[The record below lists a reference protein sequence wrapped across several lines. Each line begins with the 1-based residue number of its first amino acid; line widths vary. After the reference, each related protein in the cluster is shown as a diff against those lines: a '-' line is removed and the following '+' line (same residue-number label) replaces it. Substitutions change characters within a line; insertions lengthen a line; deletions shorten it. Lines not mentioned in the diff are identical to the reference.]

1 MILLL
6 AGSHIFIQNPA
17 RKLIKFCK
25 CIFLP
30 FLDLITPFFDFLIR
44 WKRFKN
50 IENRIEEIRACP
62 WEYIFW
68 DCSFDEQ
75 ISKYDRWST
84 RFLPKTRHEH
94 FLDLFFTRK
103 CFFVREELSWLI
115 YFDYNAKFWYKIL
128 TCNVIFL
135 R

>member
-1 MILLL
+1 MRAMHITYWPLKYPSEKVQKTRQEINFAHSKCRFGPWYKQMILLR
-6 AGSHIFIQNPA
+6 AGFHIFIQNPA

-62 WEYIFW
+62 WESIFW
-68 DCSFDEQ
+68 DCSFNEQ
-75 ISKYDRWST
+75 ISKHDRWST
-84 RFLPKTRHEH
+84 RFLPKGI
-94 FLDLFFTRK
+94 D
-103 CFFVREELSWLI
+103 
-115 YFDYNAKFWYKIL
+115 
-128 TCNVIFL
+128 
-135 R
+135 